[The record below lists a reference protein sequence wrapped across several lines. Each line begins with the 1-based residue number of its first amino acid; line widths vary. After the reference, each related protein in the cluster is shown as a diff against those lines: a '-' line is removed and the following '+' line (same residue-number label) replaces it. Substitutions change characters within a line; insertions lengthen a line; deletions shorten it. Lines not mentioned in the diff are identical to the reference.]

1 MIKDSNCTNSVL
13 YILKLN
19 MFIINNGIDVVN
31 LQLFC
36 VYFKMEKAN
45 KYMEVIGNQGFHW
58 RKKKNVTNLK

>member
-1 MIKDSNCTNSVL
+1 
-13 YILKLN
+13 